1 MALALV
7 GGAAL
12 SGFFQQVFVKLDS
25 QEVKNFIRGKK
36 LTDGLLKKLRIEL
49 MSVNAVYDDA
59 EQKQL
64 RNPHVR
70 LWLHE
75 LKGAVLDAE
84 DLLDEIKTEVLRRKI
99 EAEFGSSTSKVQDLI
114 SASLHAFDESVDTKI
129 GEILET
135 LSFIS
140 KQKDAFGLKERCSR
154 RISQTLPST
163 SLVEGSDVYGRDHEK
178 ETISQLLLSDD
189 VTCNKIGV
197 IPIVGMG
204 GIGKTTLAQLLYND
218 DRVKQQFELQ
228 AWVCVSDE
236 FDVVKITQTIYASVT
251 KQTSDTT
258 DLNQLQV
265 KLKDALAGKKFLFV
279 LDDVWN
285 ENYNIWCSLKRP
297 FESGAHG
304 SKIIVTARNGGVAST
319 MGTLQTHYLEHLLEE
334 DCWSLFAK
342 HAFKDAS
349 VIVDPNLEVI
359 GRQIVSKCKGLPLA
373 AKSLGGLL
381 RSEPNVE
388 EWENVLKS
396 DIWELSDEKI
406 EILPALWLSYQYL
419 SPVLKR
425 CFAYCSI
432 FPKDYEFDKSELIL
446 LWMAEDLL
454 QPQKKTRLEDVGKKY
469 FDDLISRSFF
479 QYSSSNDCF
488 IMHDLMHDL
497 ATYVCGEFCIRLE
510 DHDFSLDVVSKGR
523 HFSYMQYSS
532 NVDYERFDTIYEAK
546 YLRTFILGDLY
557 SLPTVRVDLLIVLQC
572 LRVLKLGGD
581 DISKLP
587 DSISNLKHLRYLD
600 LCNTP
605 IQKLPDTV
613 CSLCNLQTLLLSNC
627 TFLAELPTDLRRLI
641 NLRHLDFRGTKIKKM
656 PPHMGKLK
664 DLQTFGGEFVLS
676 KDAGGY
682 IDELKGFQHLS
693 GNLHISGLQNI
704 TRAEDALEAKLR
716 DKKLSEIHLK
726 WEGDTA
732 DSQNDCR
739 VLGNLQP
746 DTNLKVLVIE
756 GYGGTKFPGWLGDE
770 SFSNLITLRLET
782 CGYCFFLPALGQLPS
797 LKRLEIYGLNGV
809 ESVGSEFYGGINTA
823 FKSLEFLSFHSMRE
837 WQEWC
842 FHGGEEEGGH
852 FPNLC
857 ELRLH
862 WCPKLTGKIPLD
874 YFPRLEL
881 LSLQEVNI
889 ESLACSQECNKFN
902 IELPSLRV
910 LEISNCPNLVCFV
923 GGGVLLAPNL
933 KEIYMCRFKNL
944 WSMPEDMQILLPS
957 LPSLSIEGCKE
968 FKSFPE
974 ESKFPSLKDLK
985 IMNCPE
991 FRSLPE
997 EMHASLPSL
1006 QSLSIKWCKEFKS
1019 FPEESKFPSLD
1030 YLEIMECPEFRSL
1043 PEEMHASL
1051 PSLQSLSIHGSK
1063 EFKSFPE
1070 ESKFPS
1076 LDYLEIMECPEFV
1089 GFPHG
1094 GGLQAPNLKKMEI
1107 NGCNKFRSLP
1117 EEMHASLSSLQ
1128 FLSIEGCK
1136 EFKSFP
1142 EESKFP
1148 SLKDLKIMNCP
1159 EFRSLPEEMH
1169 ASLPSLQSL
1178 SIKGCK
1184 EFKSFPEE
1192 SKFPSLDYLEIMECP
1207 EFRSLPE
1214 EMHASLPSLQSLFIK
1229 GSKEF
1234 KSFPEESKFPSLK
1247 DLKIWECP
1255 EFRSLPEEMHASLPS
1270 LQSLFIKGSKEF
1282 KSFPEESKFPSL
1294 KDLKIWDCPEFR
1306 SLPEEMHASLSSL
1319 QYLSIEWCKEF
1330 KSFPEESKFPSL
1342 SSLCIRYCPELESF
1356 PEGGLSKLRSLE
1368 IVGCKKLMANRMRW
1382 GLQTF
1387 TSLESLH
1394 VGFSGCEEEEIG
1406 ESFPEEGLLPT
1417 TLTSL
1422 KIFHHPNLKTIDGK
1436 ELRHLI
1442 SLVMLKIWF
1451 CPRLQSLPDEGLP
1464 TSLFVLD
1471 IRQCDLL
1478 TQRCQRDTGED
1489 WAKISHIPN
1498 VVIDYEEI

>member
-1 MALALV
+1 MALAVV

-36 LTDGLLKKLRIEL
+36 LTDGLLKKLRIKL
-49 MSVNAVYDDA
+49 TSVSAVYDDA
-59 EQKQL
+59 EQRQL
-64 RNPHVR
+64 RNPHVK

-75 LKGAVLDAE
+75 LKEAVLDAE

-129 GEILET
+129 EEILER
-135 LSFIS
+135 LSYIVE
-140 KQKDAFGLKERCSR
+140 QRDALDLKRGSR
-154 RISQTLPST
+154 HKISQTLLST
-163 SLVEGSDVYGRDHEK
+163 SLVECSDVYGRDHDK
-178 ETISQLLLSDD
+178 ETIIQLLLSND
-189 VTCNKIGV
+189 VTCSKIGV

-218 DRVKQQFELQ
+218 DRVKQHFNAR

-236 FDVVKITQTIYASVT
+236 FDIVKITQTIYASVT
-251 KQTSDTT
+251 SQTCDTT

-265 KLKDALAGKKFLFV
+265 KLKDALAGKEFLFV

-285 ENYNIWCSLKRP
+285 ENYNIWDSLRRP

-304 SKIIVTARNGGVAST
+304 SKIIVTTRNDGVAST
-319 MGTLQTHYLEHLLEE
+319 MVTLQTHYLKQLLEE
-334 DCWSLFAK
+334 ECWSLFSK

-349 VIVDPNLEVI
+349 VDPNLEEI
-359 GRQIVSKCKGLPLA
+359 GKKIVSKCKGLPLA

-381 RSEPNVE
+381 RSESNVE

-396 DIWELSDEKI
+396 DIWELSEAKI
-406 EILPALWLSYQYL
+406 DILPALWLSYQYL

-432 FPKDYEFDKSELIL
+432 FPKDYVFDKSKLIL

-454 QPQKKTRLEDVGKKY
+454 QPQKKTRLEDVGEKY

-479 QYSSSNDCF
+479 QYSSNSNDLF

-497 ATYVCGEFCIRLE
+497 ATYVYGEFCIRLE
-510 DHDFSLDVVSKGR
+510 DPDFSLDVVSKGR
-523 HFSYMQYSS
+523 HFYYMQYSS

-546 YLRTFILGDLY
+546 YMRTFILCRLY
-557 SLPTVRVDLLIVLQC
+557 SSPNVRLDLLLK
-572 LRVLKLGGD
+572 LRVLKLWGR
-581 DISKLP
+581 DITELP
-587 DSISNLKHLRYLD
+587 DLISNLKHLRYLD
-600 LCNTP
+600 LCYTQ
-605 IQKLPDTV
+605 IHKLPDTV
-613 CSLCNLQTLLLSNC
+613 CNLCNLQTLLLSNC
-627 TFLAELPTDLRRLI
+627 TCLAELPTDLRRLI
-641 NLRHLDFRGTKIKKM
+641 NLRHLDLRGTKIKKM

-676 KDAGGY
+676 KDAGGN

-732 DSQNDCR
+732 DSQNDSR

-746 DTNLKVLVIE
+746 NTNLKVLAIE
-756 GYGGTKFPGWLGDE
+756 GYGGIKFPDWLGDE
-770 SFSNLITLRLET
+770 SFSNLITLRLENS
-782 CGYCFFLPALGQLPS
+782 GYCFSLPALGRLTS
-797 LKRLEIYGLNGV
+797 LKRLEIDGLNGV
-809 ESVGSEFYGGINTA
+809 ESVGSELYGPA
-823 FKSLEFLSFHSMRE
+823 FKSLKFLSFRNMRE

-842 FHGGEEEGGH
+842 FPGGEEEEGGH

-857 ELRLH
+857 RLSLVN
-862 WCPKLTGKIPLD
+862 CPKLTGKLPLY
-874 YFPRLEL
+874 YFPRLEWV
-881 LSLQEVNI
+881 SLQNVNI

-902 IELPSLRV
+902 IELPSLRD
-910 LEISNCPNLVCFV
+910 LRISDCPNLVCFV

-933 KEIYMCRFKNL
+933 KEISMCRFKNL
-944 WSMPEDMQILLPS
+944 WSMPEDMQISLPS
-957 LPSLSIEGCKE
+957 LQSLSIEGCKE

-1006 QSLSIKWCKEFKS
+1006 QSLFIERCKEFKS
-1019 FPEESKFPSLD
+1019 FSEESKFPSLN
-1030 YLEIMECPEFRSL
+1030 YLEIMKCPEFVGFPHGGGLQAPNLKKMEINGCNKFRSL

-1051 PSLQSLSIHGSK
+1051 PSLQSLFIKRSK

-1107 NGCNKFRSLP
+1107 NGCNKFP
-1117 EEMHASLSSLQ
+1117 SLQ
-1128 FLSIEGCK
+1128 SLSIEGCK

-1148 SLKDLKIMNCP
+1148 SLEVLN
-1159 EFRSLPEEMH
+1159 
-1169 ASLPSLQSL
+1169 
-1178 SIKGCK
+1178 
-1184 EFKSFPEE
+1184 
-1192 SKFPSLDYLEIMECP
+1192 
-1207 EFRSLPE
+1207 
-1214 EMHASLPSLQSLFIK
+1214 
-1229 GSKEF
+1229 
-1234 KSFPEESKFPSLK
+1234 
-1247 DLKIWECP
+1247 
-1255 EFRSLPEEMHASLPS
+1255 
-1270 LQSLFIKGSKEF
+1270 
-1282 KSFPEESKFPSL
+1282 
-1294 KDLKIWDCPEFR
+1294 IWDCPE
-1306 SLPEEMHASLSSL
+1306 L
-1319 QYLSIEWCKEF
+1319 
-1330 KSFPEESKFPSL
+1330 
-1342 SSLCIRYCPELESF
+1342 
-1356 PEGGLSKLRSLE
+1356 EGGLPSKLRSLG
-1368 IVGCKKLMANRMRW
+1368 IGSCKKLMANRMRW
-1382 GLQTF
+1382 GLQTL

-1422 KIFHHPNLKTIDGK
+1422 GISGHRNLKTIDGK
-1436 ELRHLI
+1436 ALRHLI
-1442 SLVMLKIWF
+1442 SLKQLTIDSCPRLQSLPDEGLLASLKTLSISCCPQLQSLPGEGHLISLKQLTISF

-1464 TSLFVLD
+1464 TSLSRLE
-1471 IRQCDLL
+1471 IYKCDLL

-1489 WAKISHIPN
+1489 WAKISHIPK
-1498 VVIDYEEI
+1498 VLIDYEEI

>member
-36 LTDGLLKKLRIEL
+36 QTDGLLKKLRIEL

-75 LKGAVLDAE
+75 LKEAVLDAE

-129 GEILET
+129 REILET
-135 LSFIS
+135 LSFNS
-140 KQKDAFGLKERCSR
+140 KQKDAFGLKERCSH

-178 ETISQLLLSDD
+178 ETIIQLLLSDD
-189 VTCNKIGV
+189 VSCNKIGV

-218 DRVKQQFELQ
+218 DRVKQHFNAR

-285 ENYNIWCSLKRP
+285 ENYNIWDSLKRP

-304 SKIIVTARNGGVAST
+304 SKIIVTARNDGVAST
-319 MGTLQTHYLEHLLEE
+319 MGTLQTHYLKHLLEE
-334 DCWSLFAK
+334 ECWFLFSK

-349 VIVDPNLEVI
+349 VDPNLEEI
-359 GRQIVSKCKGLPLA
+359 GKKIVSKCKGLPLA

-381 RSEPNVE
+381 RSESNVE

-396 DIWELSDEKI
+396 DIWELSEAKI
-406 EILPALWLSYQYL
+406 DILPALWLSYQYL

-432 FPKDYEFDKSELIL
+432 FPKDYVFDKSKLIL

-454 QPQKKTRLEDVGKKY
+454 QPQKKTRLEDVGEKY

-479 QYSSSNDCF
+479 QYSSYSNHCF

-497 ATYVCGEFCIRLE
+497 ATYVYGEFCIRLE
-510 DHDFSLDVVSKGR
+510 DPDFSLDVVSKGR

-546 YLRTFILGDLY
+546 YMRTFILDRLY
-557 SLPTVRVDLLIVLQC
+557 SSPNVRLDLLLKLQH
-572 LRVLKLGGD
+572 LRVLKLQG
-581 DISKLP
+581 DISELP
-587 DSISNLKHLRYLD
+587 DLISNLKHLRYLD

-613 CSLCNLQTLLLSNC
+613 CSLCNLQTLLVSGC
-627 TFLAELPTDLRRLI
+627 AYLAELPTDLRRLI

-704 TRAEDALEAKLR
+704 KHAEDALEAKLR

-726 WEGDTA
+726 WEGDTT
-732 DSQNDCR
+732 DSQNDSR

-746 DTNLKVLVIE
+746 NTNLKVLAIK
-756 GYGGTKFPGWLGDE
+756 GYGGIKFPGWLGDE
-770 SFSNLITLRLET
+770 SFSNLITLRLEN
-782 CGYCFFLPALGQLPS
+782 CGYCFSLPALGRLTS
-797 LKRLEIYGLNGV
+797 LKRLEIDGLNGV
-809 ESVGSEFYGGINTA
+809 ELVGSEFYGSA
-823 FKSLEFLSFHSMRE
+823 FKSLEFLSFCSMRE

-842 FHGGEEEGGH
+842 FPGGEEEEGGH

-857 ELRLH
+857 KLSLKN
-862 WCPKLTGKIPLD
+862 CPKLTGKLPLY
-874 YFPRLEL
+874 YFPRLERL
-881 LSLQEVNI
+881 ILQQVNI

-902 IELPSLRV
+902 IELPSLQY
-910 LEISNCPNLVCFV
+910 LSIGWC
-923 GGGVLLAPNL
+923 
-933 KEIYMCRFKNL
+933 KEFK
-944 WSMPEDMQILLPS
+944 SFPEESKFPS
-957 LPSLSIEGCKE
+957 LQYLSIEWCKE

-974 ESKFPSLKDLK
+974 ESKFPSLKNLK
-985 IMNCPE
+985 IWECPE
-991 FRSLPE
+991 FVGFPHGGGLHSPNLKKMEINRWKKFRSLPE

-1006 QSLSIKWCKEFKS
+1006 QSLTIQGSKEFKS
-1019 FPEESKFPSLD
+1019 FPEESKFPSLKN
-1030 YLEIMECPEFRSL
+1030 LEIRECPEFVGFPHGGGLQAPNLKKMEINRCKKFRSL

-1051 PSLQSLSIHGSK
+1051 PSLQSLTIHGSK

-1076 LDYLEIMECPEFV
+1076 LDYLEIM
-1089 GFPHG
+1089 
-1094 GGLQAPNLKKMEI
+1094 
-1107 NGCNKFRSLP
+1107 
-1117 EEMHASLSSLQ
+1117 
-1128 FLSIEGCK
+1128 
-1136 EFKSFP
+1136 
-1142 EESKFP
+1142 
-1148 SLKDLKIMNCP
+1148 DCP

-1178 SIKGCK
+1178 TIQGSKEFKSFPEESKFPSLDYLEILDCPEFRSLPEEMHASLPSLQSLTIQGCK

-1192 SKFPSLDYLEIMECP
+1192 SKFPSLDYLEILDCP

-1214 EMHASLPSLQSLFIK
+1214 EMHASLPSLQSLTIQ
-1229 GSKEF
+1229 GSK
-1234 KSFPEESKFPSLK
+1234 
-1247 DLKIWECP
+1247 
-1255 EFRSLPEEMHASLPS
+1255 
-1270 LQSLFIKGSKEF
+1270 
-1282 KSFPEESKFPSL
+1282 
-1294 KDLKIWDCPEFR
+1294 
-1306 SLPEEMHASLSSL
+1306 
-1319 QYLSIEWCKEF
+1319 
-1330 KSFPEESKFPSL
+1330 
-1342 SSLCIRYCPELESF
+1342 ELESF
-1356 PEGGLSKLRSLE
+1356 PEGGLPSKLRSLS
-1368 IVGCKKLMANRMRW
+1368 IRRCKKLMANRMRW
-1382 GLQTF
+1382 GLQTL
-1387 TSLESLH
+1387 TSLERLD
-1394 VGFSGCEEEEIG
+1394 VGFSKCEEEEIG
-1406 ESFPEEGLLPT
+1406 ESFPEEWQLPT
-1417 TLTSL
+1417 TLTYLGISG
-1422 KIFHHPNLKTIDGK
+1422 HRNLKTIDGK
-1436 ELRHLI
+1436 ALRHLI
-1442 SLVMLKIWF
+1442 SLKELAIF
-1451 CPRLQSLPDEGLP
+1451 YCPRLQSLPDEGLL
-1464 TSLFVLD
+1464 TSLSRLV
-1471 IRQCDLL
+1471 IYKCDLL

-1489 WAKISHIPN
+1489 WAKISHIPK
-1498 VVIDYEEI
+1498 VLIDFREI